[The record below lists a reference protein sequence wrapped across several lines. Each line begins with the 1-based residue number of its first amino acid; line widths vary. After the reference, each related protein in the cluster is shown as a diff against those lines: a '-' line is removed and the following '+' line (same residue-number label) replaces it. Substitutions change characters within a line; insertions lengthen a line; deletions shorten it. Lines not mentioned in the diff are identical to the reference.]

1 VLNYSVYNIQ
11 FKKHPIEKWIVVSG
25 EIHNETSKSYSTA
38 VFHLKIFV
46 GQDCLG
52 ATLIKLRGLRGK
64 SSKDF
69 EVLVEGVHYELL
81 NKVMRCEIFFES
93 AY

>member
-1 VLNYSVYNIQ
+1 MQNYSVYNIQ
-11 FKKHPIEKWIVVSG
+11 FKKHSIEQWVVVSG
-25 EIHNETSKSYSTA
+25 EIHNDTSKNFSTA
-38 VFHLKIFV
+38 VFHLKLFV

-52 ATLIKLRGLRGK
+52 ATLIKLRGFRAR

-69 EVLVEGVHYELL
+69 DVLVEGVHYDLL
-81 NKVMRCEIFFES
+81 SKIARCEIFFES